1 MNKTKTRR
9 KARTGDLVK
18 MGSDPKFFFGF
29 GIVLELSD
37 KGNLAKVYWF
47 DDFTD
52 EKPIDWEQASIL
64 EILSEGR

>member
-1 MNKTKTRR
+1 
-9 KARTGDLVK
+9 
-18 MGSDPKFFFGF
+18 
-29 GIVLELSD
+29 LSD